1 MTKLIVFITAIASV
15 GFFIACSN
23 NSMTNATNTPNTT
36 VTTGKTPMPTI
47 ATPVPS
53 NASSTTAGSTDEM
66 ASARDL
72 YVKNC
77 ANCHKE
83 SGEGGPTVVD
93 GRKMKPDNLTDDRRK
108 KLSDDKY
115 VKVMVEGVEDEG
127 MPSFKDKLTEA
138 QMRDIVKYIRIALQ
152 HQDLPPASAATG
164 LDTNSKPPTK

>member
-1 MTKLIVFITAIASV
+1 MTKLIVFITTLVSFALFA
-15 GFFIACSN
+15 ACGGTNTVTINSNSN
-23 NSMTNATNTPNTT
+23 NSSMTAAKTTP
-36 VTTGKTPMPTI
+36 
-47 ATPVPS
+47 
-53 NASSTTAGSTDEM
+53 ASSTPAAQTDEM

-115 VKVMVEGVEDEG
+115 VKTMVDGVEDEG

-138 QMRDIVKYIRIALQ
+138 QMRDIVKYIRVDLQKQDPSSIASSSSANANAA
-152 HQDLPPASAATG
+152 PA
-164 LDTNSKPPTK
+164 NK

>member
-1 MTKLIVFITAIASV
+1 MTKLVVLITIIASLII
-15 GFFIACSN
+15 IAACTN
-23 NSMTNATNTPNTT
+23 NQATNTANTANTNAT
-36 VTTGKTPMPTI
+36 TGKS
-47 ATPVPS
+47 PVPS
-53 NASSTTAGSTDEM
+53 ASTPM
-66 ASARDL
+66 ASNGDPSNELASGHDL

-115 VKVMVEGVEDEG
+115 LKTMIEGVEDEG

-138 QMRDIVKYIRIALQ
+138 QMRDIIKYIRVELQ
-152 HQDLPPASAATG
+152 KQDAGSTSSAAVSSNASAAPS
-164 LDTNSKPPTK
+164 NK